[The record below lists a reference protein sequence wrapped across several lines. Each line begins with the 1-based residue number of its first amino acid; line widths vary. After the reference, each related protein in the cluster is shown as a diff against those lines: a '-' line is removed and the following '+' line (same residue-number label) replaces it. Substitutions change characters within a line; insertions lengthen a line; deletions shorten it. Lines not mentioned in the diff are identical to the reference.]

1 LRRFREEALFL
12 DKKSALQG
20 HAQRAGVI
28 PRRSLVLFKDR
39 MVSNCLLSVESGTGV
54 NVGAAEGKL

>member
-1 LRRFREEALFL
+1 M

-54 NVGAAEGKL
+54 NVGAAKGKL